1 MYCSS
6 FGNLLCMCRLDQ
18 HSGHLFARS
27 LWVVLLWEG
36 LLCQL
41 HQAQR
46 VLVVWRAPLVVA
58 SLVAQRRLL
67 AVLASVSLV
76 WFPVVLVAFLSL
88 RLHLA

>member
-1 MYCSS
+1 
-6 FGNLLCMCRLDQ
+6 
-18 HSGHLFARS
+18 
-27 LWVVLLWEG
+27 VLLWEG